1 MSRNRLFL
9 ILAVLASV
17 VVATGGFFL
26 GVQPQLAQA
35 AANDAQSAASEQTNA
50 QNTRELERLR
60 KANETLGQ
68 QKDDLTR
75 LEKSVPAQ
83 LDAPAF
89 YSEVDGA
96 ATTSGVTI
104 TAITTGDAVAYAP
117 PTTPSATTGTAASS
131 PSATPAPADGAA
143 ATPAPTAAA
152 TPSAPEVATSPLISG
167 NNFSAVPVSIAITGT
182 FDESLAF
189 LRELRSGERLYL
201 IQKID
206 SSTSSGAGDAADTAG
221 AGGATGAKGSSRTA
235 AEVSTTW
242 TFSGFIY
249 VLQDV
254 DTTKAEQS
262 TSAGAGATSAP
273 SASATPAANG

>member
-89 YSEVDGA
+89 YSEVDEA

-117 PTTPSATTGTAASS
+117 PTTPNATTGTAASS
-131 PSATPAPADGAA
+131 PSATPAPADG

-206 SSTSSGAGDAADTAG
+206 SSTASGAGDAADTAG
-221 AGGATGAKGSSRTA
+221 AGGTTSTKGSSRTA

-262 TSAGAGATSAP
+262 TSAGAGATSAS